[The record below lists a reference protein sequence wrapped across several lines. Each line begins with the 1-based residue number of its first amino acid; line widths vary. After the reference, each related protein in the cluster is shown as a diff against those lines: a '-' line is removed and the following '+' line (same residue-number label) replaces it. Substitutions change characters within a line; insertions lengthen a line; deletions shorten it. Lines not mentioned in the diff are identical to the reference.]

1 MRKPNLNEIPEYYH
15 QYVNLVPDGDFS
27 KLMTKNVNQLRDT
40 LDKNTKGSNYA
51 YADGKWTILEIVSH
65 LIDVE
70 RVMMNRVH
78 AFVRGEKNAILGF
91 DHDAYVADADL
102 SNKSVSGL
110 FEEFELIRAANLAMF
125 RNFSDEEW
133 ERTGTA
139 NNVQFTVRG
148 LAYIMMGHVIHHLN
162 VIEEKYY
169 D

>member
-1 MRKPNLNEIPEYYH
+1 MRKPDLNEIPEYYH

-27 KLMTKNVNQLRDT
+27 KLMTKNVDQLKDT

-51 YADGKWTILEIVSH
+51 YAEGKWTILEIVSH

-78 AFVRGEKNAILGF
+78 CFSRGEKNSIPGF
-91 DHDAYVADADL
+91 DHDAYVTDADL
-102 SNKSVSGL
+102 SNKSLSGL
-110 FEEFELIRAANLAMF
+110 VEEFELIRAANLAMF
-125 RNFSDEEW
+125 KNFSTAEW
-133 ERTGTA
+133 ERRGTA
-139 NNVQFTVRG
+139 NNVQFTVRA
-148 LAYIMMGHVIHHLN
+148 LAYIMMGHVIHHCN